1 MSMFKLAFMNFKNS
15 MRNYLSLIFSLA
27 FTVLVLYNFQ
37 NLISSGVLD
46 RLGIHNAEYVEMI
59 LQIITFVLGC
69 FMFFFVWYST
79 NVFLT
84 KRKKEI
90 GIYIFTGLTN
100 ERIGKLYVIETLLIG
115 GLALTLGLVFGIL
128 TTRLFQMMISSL
140 SDLSIQIGFHISF
153 APSSLLPPF
162 TAQSI
167 CSL

>member
-69 FMFFFVWYST
+69 FMFFLSGIRQMFFNKTKKRNWY
-79 NVFLT
+79 
-84 KRKKEI
+84 
-90 GIYIFTGLTN
+90 
-100 ERIGKLYVIETLLIG
+100 LYFYRTYK
-115 GLALTLGLVFGIL
+115 
-128 TTRLFQMMISSL
+128 
-140 SDLSIQIGFHISF
+140 
-153 APSSLLPPF
+153 
-162 TAQSI
+162 
-167 CSL
+167 

>member
-46 RLGIHNAEYVEMI
+46 RLGTHNAEYVEMI

-90 GIYIFTGLTN
+90 VIYIFT
-100 ERIGKLYVIETLLIG
+100 
-115 GLALTLGLVFGIL
+115 
-128 TTRLFQMMISSL
+128 
-140 SDLSIQIGFHISF
+140 
-153 APSSLLPPF
+153 
-162 TAQSI
+162 
-167 CSL
+167 